1 MSSRGDLFILSAPSG
16 TGKTSLAHRLL
27 PRVGGMTFS
36 VSHTTRPS
44 RRGEVNGKEYFF
56 VTETEFLRM
65 AEEGQFLEW
74 AQVYGNYYGTSRAF
88 VESRLSE
95 GLDVLLDIDI
105 QGALKVRRLMP
116 DAVTIFVLPP
126 SYRELEERLRG
137 RGLDDEEVIR
147 HRLFVAR
154 SEIRHFADYD
164 YLVINRDL
172 DRSTAE
178 LEAIVVAT
186 RCRLRRRLAAAQE
199 IVDTFLVK

>member
-1 MSSRGDLFILSAPSG
+1 MSNRGDLFILSAPSG

-27 PRVGGMTFS
+27 PRVEGMTFS

-44 RRGEVNGKEYFF
+44 RRGEVDGKEYFF
-56 VTETEFLRM
+56 VTETEFLKM
-65 AEEGQFLEW
+65 AEDGRFLEW
-74 AQVYGNYYGTSRAF
+74 AQVYGNYYGTSRDF

-105 QGALKVRRLMP
+105 QGALKVRSLMP
-116 DAVTIFVLPP
+116 EAVTIFVLPP
-126 SYRELEERLRG
+126 SYRELEERLRR

-147 HRLFVAR
+147 RRLSIAR

-186 RCRLRRRLAAAQE
+186 RCRLRRRLAVAQE

>member
-44 RRGEVNGKEYFF
+44 RRGEVDGKEYFF
-56 VTETEFLRM
+56 VSEPVFLAM
-65 AEEGQFLEW
+65 VEEGRFLEW
-74 AQVYGNYYGTSRAF
+74 AQVYGNYYGTSRDF
-88 VESRLSE
+88 VESRLAE

-105 QGALKVRRLMP
+105 QGALKVRNLMP
-116 DAVTIFVLPP
+116 EAVTIFVLPP

-147 HRLFVAR
+147 RRLSIAR

-164 YLVINRDL
+164 YVVINQDL
-172 DRSTAE
+172 EQSTAE
-178 LEAIVVAT
+178 LEAIVTAT
-186 RCRLRRRLAAAQE
+186 RCRLRRRRAVAQE
-199 IVDTFLVK
+199 IVNTFLV